1 MMTDNIMIFNQL
13 NNNATIYP
21 TCCDYAQQVLILL
34 TGLPD
39 VTNKHNN
46 TKNTLVILTVI
57 TTRPTRGP

>member
-21 TCCDYAQQVLILL
+21 TCYNYAQQVLILL

-39 VTNKHNN
+39 VTDKHDNI
-46 TKNTLVILTVI
+46 KNTLVILTAI
-57 TTRPTRGP
+57 TTRSSHGP